1 MPNRGSFPAKEAERN
16 SYYQNCVT
24 HLGLPENAKRLVVS
38 DANMGILNTRFGA
51 WNKFYAAAQNPDLA
65 TKTVKD
71 SKVRADE
78 DMQDILKTIFGD
90 IPQSAL
96 TTQDRTVLRLSEP
109 SSSRT
114 PAPQPTTKPQ
124 GRVDASKRLEH
135 TVHFFDE
142 NTPNSRAKPDGV
154 RGCQIWC
161 KVGSPAADPAEL
173 SYLATDTASP
183 YVVHFNGADAG
194 KVVYYWLRWE
204 NTRGEVGPWSDVI
217 MATVSA

>member
-1 MPNRGSFPAKEAERN
+1 MPNRGPFPDREADLNQYFQNAVPYVSFAANASRLGISETNLKE
-16 SYYQNCVT
+16 
-24 HLGLPENAKRLVVS
+24 LG
-38 DANMGILNTRFGA
+38 IHFGA
-51 WNKFYAAAQNPDLA
+51 WNESFPASQNPDLA
-65 TKTVKD
+65 TKTVVDK
-71 SKVRADE
+71 KNIAKEGVKA
-78 DMQDILKTIFGD
+78 IFRKIFND
-90 IPQSAL
+90 IPESAL
-96 TTQDRTVLRLSEP
+96 TSQDRNTLNLA
-109 SSSRT
+109 
-114 PAPQPTTKPQ
+114 APNPTRGRNPRPTTKPK
-124 GRVDASKRLEH
+124 GSVDTSKHLEH

-161 KVGSPAADPAEL
+161 KIGSPAADPSEL